1 MRNCQYCNKE
11 LTKRYQLS
19 FCGSSCAA
27 KHNNRNKANKKV
39 TKHAELIQKLIEVQT
54 PISDILKQV
63 NISRCTFKRLYPDYK
78 GLQGAQ
84 KTLRHKQYANEIF
97 SMIDESGVILTDN
110 LPQNHKFWFKKY
122 LISKQGAKCSQ
133 CGWGKAHPIT
143 GNVMIELD
151 HIDGN
156 PHNNKIDNVR
166 LLCPNC
172 HSLTPTFRN
181 VKRKGNSI

>member
-1 MRNCQYCNKE
+1 MRYCQYCNKE

-27 KHNNRNKANKKV
+27 KHNNRNKVNKKV
-39 TKHAELIQKLIEVQT
+39 TKHAELIQKLIEAQT
-54 PISDILKQV
+54 PIVDILKQV
-63 NISRCTFKRLYPDYK
+63 GVSRCTFRRLYPDYK

-84 KTLRHKQYANEIF
+84 KTLRHKQYADKIF
-97 SMIDESGVILTDN
+97 KMIENDGVILTDN
-110 LPQNHKFWFKKY
+110 VPQNHKAWFKRY
-122 LISKQGAKCSQ
+122 LISKQNAKCSQ
-133 CGWGKAHPIT
+133 CGWGEAHPTT

-156 PHNNKIDNVR
+156 PCNNKLDNVR

-181 VKRKGNSI
+181 VKRKGNTI